1 MATVGRRTLLVNG
14 KRRNRKRRNR
24 AKRKMSIK
32 QIRIFGTKAQ
42 KAALKRRKTRRNRPK
57 IKASRPRTRP
67 RTAPR
72 KRRRARKNV
81 ASIITASLP
90 LAGLNPHRKHK
101 KARPNRKRKGTMARP
116 RKRKK
121 SAGHKRSYARRRP
134 ARMNPRRR
142 RRNTRH
148 HHRSYRRNPSMSG
161 ITQLFID
168 AGWTAVGGVGSR
180 TLTQFALGSSNTG
193 IMGYGANLLSGL
205 LISWGVRSF
214 LKNGSAGNY
223 VIIGTLLGIIF
234 RAVQDFTPFGQYAS
248 LSGLGDFMTT
258 TFWSPR
264 GFVNSGKSG
273 ETWQANQVKQIAAAA
288 AASAAATSVPAAKRG
303 MGNFYGR
310 SMYR

>member
-14 KRRNRKRRNR
+14 KRRNRKRRN
-24 AKRKMSIK
+24 KRKMSRK
-32 QIRIFGTKAQ
+32 QIAIFGTKAQ
-42 KAALKRRKTRRNRPK
+42 KAALKRRKTRHNRPK
-57 IKASRPRTRP
+57 TKAHRPRTRP

-101 KARPNRKRKGTMARP
+101 KARPNRKRKGIMARP

-134 ARMNPRRR
+134 AHNPRRR
-142 RRNTRH
+142 RRNRRYTRH
-148 HHRSYRRNPSMSG
+148 MHRPRPNPGMSG

-214 LKNGSAGNY
+214 LKNGPAGNY

-248 LSGLGDFMTT
+248 LSGLGDFMAT
-258 TFWSPR
+258 TFWQPR

-273 ETWQANQVKQIAAAA
+273 ATWQDGQVRQIAQAA
-288 AASAAATSVPAAKRG
+288 AASAAATSVPAARKG